1 MKKTSKKSKKLVA
14 EDRTQAEQWIGLL
27 EASSMFHLQVAK
39 ETQSPILG
47 AEQSDE
53 NIFHLACSQAIQDCI
68 YLIEMVKL
76 EGWFDD
82 EMPQHSRG
90 PAG

>member
-39 ETQSPILG
+39 ETQIIHNVLNEHGS
-47 AEQSDE
+47 ES
-53 NIFHLACSQAIQDCI
+53 SQAPFPNKGKKQKKSEK
-68 YLIEMVKL
+68 YEKT
-76 EGWFDD
+76 
-82 EMPQHSRG
+82 
-90 PAG
+90 